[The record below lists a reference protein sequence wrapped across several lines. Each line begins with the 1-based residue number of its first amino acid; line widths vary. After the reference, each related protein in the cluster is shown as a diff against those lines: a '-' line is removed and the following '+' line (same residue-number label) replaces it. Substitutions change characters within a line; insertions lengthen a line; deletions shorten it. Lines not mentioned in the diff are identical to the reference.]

1 MTGKERIRAVLS
13 GPACGT
19 GERPDRVPVM
29 HISVSSRIAS
39 ALLGREAYVGGGMQQ
54 WREARALWEG
64 PDAHA
69 EFLERSIRDAIDV
82 SLALGHDMI
91 RPYYWRMPRRPSA
104 CIDEHTFRYDSPDGT
119 WEVHRLD
126 VPTELYNRIDGSPVE
141 ERSFEDLDAEVEA
154 AERSAE
160 AYTPTDARFP
170 EVLAVFERMGDRYAV
185 RTGGPWTNIPEGD
198 PRWLQ
203 ATLLR
208 PDLVAR
214 LLDTQVVT
222 SLKNVAFLAAKG
234 LTCFFG
240 GGDFASN
247 QGPMY
252 SPKVFHDLMVPRLK
266 RISDFCHE
274 LGTFHLF
281 GTDGNLW
288 PLADDFYV
296 HSGIDGHYEVDRR
309 AGMDI
314 RSINGKYPHIALFGN
329 ISSYTLHV
337 GTVDE
342 VIAETRACMEEA
354 AACGK
359 AVVGC
364 SNIIVPETPMRNIE
378 AMLETIDRFR

>member
-1 MTGKERIRAVLS
+1 MTGRERIQALMQ
-13 GPACGT
+13 GAPL
-19 GERPDRVPVM
+19 DRVPVM
-29 HISVSSRIAS
+29 HISISSRIAS
-39 ALLGREAYVGGGMQQ
+39 EVLGREAYVGGGMQT
-54 WREARALWEG
+54 WREACALWEG

-69 EFLERSIRDAIDV
+69 AFLERSIQDAIDV
-82 SLALGHDMI
+82 ALAFGHDMI
-91 RPYYWRMPRRPSA
+91 RPYYWRMPVKPSA
-104 CIDEHTFRYDSPDGT
+104 RIDEHTFRYEYPDGT
-119 WEVHRLD
+119 YHVNQLD
-126 VPTELYNRIDGSPVE
+126 VPTELYNRIEGSPVE
-141 ERSFEDLDAEVEA
+141 TRTFEDLDAEVEA
-154 AERSAE
+154 AERAAE
-160 AYTPTDARFP
+160 AYTPTDAKFQ
-170 EVLAVFERMGDRYAV
+170 EVLTVLERLGDAYAI

-198 PRWLQ
+198 ARWLQ

-208 PDLVAR
+208 PDLVGR

-222 SLKNVAFLAAKG
+222 SLKNIAFLAPKG
-234 LTCFFG
+234 LQFFFG

-266 RISDFCHE
+266 KISDFCHD
-274 LGTFHLF
+274 LGVYHLF

-314 RSINGKYPHIALFGN
+314 RSIHEKYPHTAMFGN

-337 GTVDE
+337 GSVDD
-342 VIAETRACMEEA
+342 VVAETRACLEEA
-354 AACGK
+354 KESGR

-364 SNIIVPETPMRNIE
+364 SNIIVPETPMANVE
-378 AMLETIDRFR
+378 AMMKTIERYR